1 MKENTWNT
9 YTDEDL
15 EMMDAL
21 IQGYKF
27 FLDNGKTE
35 RECVRQMIGAAKQ
48 YGYVSMED
56 VIRGGHILRHGSKVY
71 AQTKGKAV
79 MFINIGLFPVEEG
92 LNILGAHIDSPRLDL
107 KQKPLYEDTELAY
120 MDTHYY
126 GGIKKYQWVTL
137 PLALHGTIVKKDG
150 SHVEINIG
158 EDENDPVFGVTDLLV
173 HLSAKQ
179 LDKKGAVVVEGENL
193 DILVGSRPLK
203 DSDTKDK
210 VKANILKLLKEK
222 YDIEEEDFISGEI
235 EVVPAGKSRDFGLD
249 RSMIMGYG
257 QDDRVCAYTSLMAML
272 SVDEVMRTSV
282 AVFVDKE
289 EIGSVGASSM
299 GSRFFENTIAE
310 VLQAMGKLNNIT
322 LRRTLANSKMIS
334 SDVNAAYDPAY
345 ASVFEKNNTAYFGHG
360 VVFNKYTGAR
370 GKAGSNDAGAE
381 YVARIRRIM
390 DEDKV
395 AYQMAEMGKVDAGG
409 GNTIAWIPAAYDM
422 DVIDCGIPV
431 LSMHAPWEVTSKA
444 DIYEA
449 EKCYET
455 FLKTKDWI

>member
-35 RECVRQMIGAAKQ
+35 RECVRQMISTARQ
-48 YGYVSMED
+48 CGYVSMED
-56 VIRGGHILRHGSKVY
+56 VIRGAHILRHGSKVY

-79 MFINIGLFPVEEG
+79 MFINIGLFPMEEG

-107 KQKPLYEDTELAY
+107 KQNPLYEDTELAY

-158 EDENDPVFGVTDLLV
+158 EDEKDPVFGVTDLLI

-179 LDKKGAVVVEGENL
+179 LEKKGAVVVEGENL

-203 DSDTKDK
+203 DSETKDK

-222 YDIEEEDFISGEI
+222 YDIEEEDFVSGEI

-272 SVDEVMRTSV
+272 SADEVMRTSV
-282 AVFVDKE
+282 AIFVDKE

-310 VLQAMGKLNNIT
+310 ILQAMGKLNDIT
-322 LRRTLANSKMIS
+322 LRRTLARSKMLS
-334 SDVNAAYDPAY
+334 SDVSAAYDPAY
-345 ASVFEKNNTAYFGHG
+345 SSVFEKNNTAYFGHG

-370 GKAGSNDAGAE
+370 GKSGSNDAGAE

-390 DEDKV
+390 DESKV
-395 AYQMAEMGKVDAGG
+395 AYQISEMGKVDAGG

-449 EKCYET
+449 EKCYES

>member
-1 MKENTWNT
+1 
-9 YTDEDL
+9 
-15 EMMDAL
+15 
-21 IQGYKF
+21 
-27 FLDNGKTE
+27 
-35 RECVRQMIGAAKQ
+35 
-48 YGYVSMED
+48 
-56 VIRGGHILRHGSKVY
+56 
-71 AQTKGKAV
+71 
-79 MFINIGLFPVEEG
+79 
-92 LNILGAHIDSPRLDL
+92 
-107 KQKPLYEDTELAY
+107 
-120 MDTHYY
+120 
-126 GGIKKYQWVTL
+126 
-137 PLALHGTIVKKDG
+137 
-150 SHVEINIG
+150 
-158 EDENDPVFGVTDLLV
+158 
-173 HLSAKQ
+173 
-179 LDKKGAVVVEGENL
+179 
-193 DILVGSRPLK
+193 
-203 DSDTKDK
+203 
-210 VKANILKLLKEK
+210 
-222 YDIEEEDFISGEI
+222 
-235 EVVPAGKSRDFGLD
+235 
-249 RSMIMGYG
+249 MGYG

-422 DVIDCGIPV
+422 DVIDCGVPV